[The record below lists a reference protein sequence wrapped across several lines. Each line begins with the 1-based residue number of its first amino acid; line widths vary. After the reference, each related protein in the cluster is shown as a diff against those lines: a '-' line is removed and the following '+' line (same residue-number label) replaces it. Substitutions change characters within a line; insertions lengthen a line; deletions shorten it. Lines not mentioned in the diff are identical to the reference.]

1 MQTTG
6 IGRKATVATIGLVLG
21 LAVGVLWL
29 TGQQDSEEAGPGFWD
44 YLSFGGNTVEV
55 EYYSSLEDAVD
66 QADLVVKG
74 TVSAVRF
81 GRIWGDADEVES
93 QVSSVHM
100 DITVSEVLQGDLPAD
115 ARVVTVE
122 RQVFAYLPEDL
133 KAMVRDDGLAVEGQL
148 AAVPGA
154 EALFVLRARSDAGS
168 ERVAAEQ
175 PAASGVTYRLVNSQG
190 LITENDD
197 GTAGLPLSRH
207 PHKHE
212 SPDEKVPEEEFADS
226 VLGQSFSDVVSKARG
241 STTESRPTNG

>member
-6 IGRKATVATIGLVLG
+6 IGRKATVATLGLVLG
-21 LAVGVLWL
+21 LVVGFLWL
-29 TGQQDSEEAGPGFWD
+29 TGQQDSEETGPGFWD
-44 YLSFGGNTVEV
+44 YLSFSGGTVEV

-66 QADLVVKG
+66 QADLVVTG

-81 GRIWGDADEVES
+81 GRIWGDADQVES
-93 QVSSVHM
+93 QVSSILM
-100 DITVSEVLQGDLPAD
+100 DITVSEVLQGDLPEETT
-115 ARVVTVE
+115 VVTVE

-133 KAMVRDDGLAVEGQL
+133 KTMVQDNGLAVEGRL

-175 PAASGVTYRLVNSQG
+175 PAASGVTYRLVNSLG

-197 GTAGLPLSRH
+197 GTAGLPLS
-207 PHKHE
+207 KHQHE
-212 SPDEKVPEEEFADS
+212 HEPSEEKVPEEEFADS
-226 VLGQSFSDVVSKARG
+226 VRGQTFDDVVSRARE
-241 STTESRPTNG
+241 TR